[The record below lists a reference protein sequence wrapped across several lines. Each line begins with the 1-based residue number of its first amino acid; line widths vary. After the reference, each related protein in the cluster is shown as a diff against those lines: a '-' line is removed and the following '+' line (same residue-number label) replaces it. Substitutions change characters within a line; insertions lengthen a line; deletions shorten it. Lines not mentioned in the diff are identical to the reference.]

1 MISKTFVAA
10 LCGLLGASALATA
23 ARAQAVPPTP
33 TAAQAAAADTR
44 QGQYVTVNGAR
55 IFYQVAGTGT
65 PLLLIHGF
73 PLSGELFQ
81 GQLAGLSGRFQVITP
96 DLRGFGKSS
105 TPSPYGS
112 IEQYTSDIL
121 AFMNALHIQRAV
133 IGGHSMGG
141 QITLELY
148 HQAPQRF
155 LGMLLIDT
163 NPMAASVVEQAE
175 WPSFG
180 AQAQKEGVPSIV
192 STVEPQMLTGTGRM
206 GSPALAAEMA
216 DILAE
221 GSVNGVVGGGFALAA
236 RPDFTTMLH
245 AITVPTLVLVGV
257 DDPIYSYEVSTMT
270 HNAIPFSKLVVLPQA
285 EHASIFE
292 QPALANAAITQWATA
307 SRIPAVAQ

>member
-1 MISKTFVAA
+1 MTNGILAA
-10 LCGLLGASALATA
+10 GLCGLLGASALAA
-23 ARAQAVPPTP
+23 PAHAQAVPPTP

-44 QGQYVTVNGAR
+44 QGQYVTVNGAQ

-73 PLSGELFQ
+73 PLSGALFQ
-81 GQLAGLSGRFQVITP
+81 GQLAGLSSRFQVITP

-105 TPSPYGS
+105 TPSAYGS
-112 IEQYTSDIL
+112 IEQYASDML

-141 QITLELY
+141 QVTLELY

-155 LGMLLIDT
+155 LGMILIDT
-163 NPMAASVVEQAE
+163 NPMAASVIEQAE
-175 WPSFG
+175 WPAMGSQ
-180 AQAQKEGVPSIV
+180 AQAEGVPSIV
-192 STVEPQMLTGTGRM
+192 STIEPQMLTGTGRS

-221 GSVNGVVGGGFALAA
+221 GSVPGVVGGGAALAT

-245 AITVPTLVLVGV
+245 AVTVPTLVLVGV

-292 QPALANAAITQWATA
+292 QPALANAAIAQWAATSQA
-307 SRIPAVAQ
+307 PAATR